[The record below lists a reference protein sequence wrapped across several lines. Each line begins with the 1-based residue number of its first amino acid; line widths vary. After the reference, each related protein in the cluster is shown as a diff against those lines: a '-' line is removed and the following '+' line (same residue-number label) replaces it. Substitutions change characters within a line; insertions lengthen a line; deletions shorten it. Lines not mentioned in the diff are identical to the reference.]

1 MALPEA
7 RVLIPAVRRS
17 VKEEGGKPL
26 STQEQIQWRL
36 LNREKEVVN
45 VIPLVK
51 LAVVWRKAV
60 EHSVYAICIAWR
72 MLPLN
77 SEGFEGNDKI
87 GHAFS
92 ACIPSSG
99 AEVTQLRHSPKPV
112 VCNKVKT
119 LDRRVGN
126 ICGVNTAGSSEER
139 KRKLGENLY
148 YVSLL
153 EIFIMLVSLK
163 SLVYDTCCAQAQ

>member
-7 RVLIPAVRRS
+7 RVLIPTVRRS

-26 STQEQIQWRL
+26 STREQIQWRL

-72 MLPLN
+72 MMPLN
-77 SEGFEGNDKI
+77 SEGFEGNEKI
-87 GHAFS
+87 GAFS
-92 ACIPSSG
+92 MHSLFRG
-99 AEVTQLRHSPKPV
+99 RRHSAMAESQV
-112 VCNKVKT
+112 RCVQQ
-119 LDRRVGN
+119 
-126 ICGVNTAGSSEER
+126 SENLGALCWEHLWGEHWRFLWR
-139 KRKLGENLY
+139 KEGKAWENLY

-153 EIFIMLVSLK
+153 EIISV
-163 SLVYDTCCAQAQ
+163 